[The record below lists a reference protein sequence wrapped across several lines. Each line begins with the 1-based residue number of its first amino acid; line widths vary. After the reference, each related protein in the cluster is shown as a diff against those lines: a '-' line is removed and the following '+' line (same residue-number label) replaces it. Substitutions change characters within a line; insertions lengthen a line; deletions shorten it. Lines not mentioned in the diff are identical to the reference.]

1 MRIASLGV
9 TRNVGTRVLAELLR
23 RGHDVTGIARN
34 PDKVAPQRGLIL
46 KRGDVNDE
54 AELAKILSDHVRH

>member
-34 PDKVAPQRGLIL
+34 PDKVGPQRRLIL

-54 AELAKILSDHVRH
+54 AELAAILSGHVRH

>member
-1 MRIASLGV
+1 VKIASLGV

-34 PDKVAPQRGLIL
+34 PDKVVPQRRLIL

-54 AELAKILSDHVRH
+54 AELAKILSGHVRH

>member
-34 PDKVAPQRGLIL
+34 PDKVVPQRRLIL
-46 KRGDVNDE
+46 ERGDMNDE